1 MMKEGLPHF
10 ATGEVVKGFGRG
22 SKQLGIPTANFSNDV
37 VQSLPSAVG
46 TGTYFG
52 FAAVENGPIYKMV
65 MSIGWNPYF
74 NNTHKS
80 METHIMHKFEE
91 DFYGKT
97 LRVAILGYLRP
108 EMNFD
113 SLDGLITQI
122 HDDIKQADELLD
134 QPAYQEFR
142 KHQFFANNIQ

>member
-1 MMKEGLPHF
+1 MKKGLPHF
-10 ATGEVVKGFGRG
+10 AAGEVVRGFGRG
-22 SKQLGIPTANFSNDV
+22 SKQLGIPTANFPNEV
-37 VQSLPSAVG
+37 VENLPAEIG

-52 FAAVENGPIYKMV
+52 LAAVENGPVYKMV

-80 METHIMHKFEE
+80 METHIMHEFEE

-113 SLDGLITQI
+113 SLEALINQI
-122 HDDIKQADELLD
+122 HDDIKQADKLLN
-134 QPAYQEFR
+134 QPDYQEYR
-142 KHQFFANNIQ
+142 NHSFFVNNKN